1 MHLVVIYF
9 YLVKEDFLHKIDLE
23 ALKKEVNMN
32 VDEIGALANLKNSN
46 GVYKWA
52 KSSENDGTRP
62 SYNTI
67 IRLIEKGATQKTLFG
82 VDQKQHS
89 QAQSNQQN
97 AIDYKD
103 PSFLETVKNAML
115 YIEACK
121 NSK

>member
-1 MHLVVIYF
+1 MPVVIYF
-9 YLVKEDFLHKIDLE
+9 FLVKEDFLHQIDLE
-23 ALKKEVNMN
+23 TLKKEVNMTI
-32 VDEIGALANLKNSN
+32 DEIGALANLKNSN

-52 KSSENDGTRP
+52 KNSENDGTRP
-62 SYNTI
+62 SFNTI
-67 IRLIEKGATQKTLFG
+67 IRLLEKGATQKTLFG
-82 VDQKQHS
+82 VEQKQPA

-115 YIEACK
+115 YIEQCK

>member
-1 MHLVVIYF
+1 
-9 YLVKEDFLHKIDLE
+9 
-23 ALKKEVNMN
+23 MN

-82 VDQKQHS
+82 VDQKQPS
-89 QAQSNQQN
+89 QSQSNQQN

>member
-1 MHLVVIYF
+1 
-9 YLVKEDFLHKIDLE
+9 
-23 ALKKEVNMN
+23 MN
-32 VDEIGALANLKNSN
+32 IDEIGALANLKNSN

-82 VDQKQHS
+82 VEQKQPD
-89 QAQSNQQN
+89 QIQSTQQN

-115 YIEACK
+115 YIEERK
-121 NSK
+121 NGR